1 MAVRP
6 LRYDGD
12 LVLLQVA
19 PPVESFDENLAAL
32 VLDMFET
39 MYAAPGRGLAAPQV
53 GVSRRVF
60 VVDTDW
66 KEGDPAPMIFINPE
80 IVAQS
85 SELVLGK
92 EGCLSI
98 PDKTFEVARPAWV
111 ELAWRDLDGA
121 PLRGRFEAVQ
131 AVCVCH
137 ELDHLDG
144 KMINQ
149 TGKLI

>member
-19 PPVESFDENLAAL
+19 PPIESFDEGLSAL

-53 GVSRRVF
+53 GVSRRLF

-66 KEGDPAPMIFINPE
+66 KEGEPAPMVFINPQ

-85 SELVLGK
+85 SELVLGE

-111 ELAWRDLDGA
+111 ELVWQDMDGA
-121 PLRGRFEAVQ
+121 QLRGRFEGVQ
-131 AVCVCH
+131 AVCICH

-149 TGKLI
+149 TGTLI